1 MFWMKKK
8 NVGGPESIPAYVA
21 RLIGDEW
28 GKLPRAGDHWA
39 EYLMVTRPRA
49 NGGDDLDVR
58 IFDKW
63 HATEKKVQ
71 VLDYSSL
78 DPHPNLVLLEGSFN
92 KKAKKGAIK
101 ARMTT

>member
-8 NVGGPESIPAYVA
+8 NVGGPEAVPAYLA

-28 GKLPRAGDHWA
+28 GKLPRTGDHWA
-39 EYLMVTRPRA
+39 EYFVVMRPRS
-49 NGGDDLDVR
+49 GDEFDVR

-63 HATEKKVQ
+63 IAAEKKVQ

-78 DPHPNLVLLEGSFN
+78 DAHPDLVLLEGSLN
-92 KKAKKGAIK
+92 KKTKKGAIK
-101 ARMTT
+101 ARKMA